1 VLSVKR
7 LAVLLAALVVAVV
20 PVLVAPPA
28 TSADFLWKATITF
41 DKNPQHQF
49 DSRVVWR
56 LFQRQGGAWKL
67 VETKAWRA
75 GSGLPGR
82 NGQNS
87 CAWSRGWLPNGVY
100 HLRQSDHYRGN
111 VIHGR
116 VFRLD
121 NKNCGNGNVRHDL
134 FLHSEQTVGNGQCK
148 DRRGDQNCRW
158 EFPRINDYK
167 SLGCIKMAP
176 QDLAQLTYLF
186 HRHFAAGVRYP
197 TDRVSLVV
205 TS

>member
-1 VLSVKR
+1 VKK
-7 LAVLLAALVVAVV
+7 LLALVALLVVALS
-20 PVLVAPPA
+20 PVLVAGPA
-28 TSADFLWKATITF
+28 SSASFPWKATITF
-41 DKNPQHQF
+41 DKFQGNQF
-49 DSRVVWR
+49 DSKIVWR
-56 LFQRQGGAWKL
+56 LFQHQGSAWKL
-67 VETKAWRA
+67 VETHSWRA
-75 GSGLPGR
+75 GSGLPGK
-82 NGQNS
+82 GGEDQ

-100 HLRQSDHYRGN
+100 HLRQSNHYRGN

-158 EFPRINDYK
+158 EWPRINDYK

-176 QDLAQLTYLF
+176 KDLAQLTYLF

-197 TDRVSLVV
+197 TDRVALIV